1 MSKGGGRGGGDE
13 GTKTVQQLMDP
24 ATRQAYLENLE
35 YAKQT
40 ATGLKERQFAD
51 FTPTYARAE
60 EQMSNLGLTPF
71 SAESIREFYNPYE
84 TEVVNTAMADIE
96 RQRQLQDLQDRS
108 KAASAGAFGGTRQGV
123 TAALTNEAALRNAAS
138 TAAQMRAQGYQT
150 AAQQAMSARQA
161 NLQGYG
167 LVMSAAQ
174 QRQAL
179 EQERLDAARNLE
191 LERLGIR
198 QAATTAQPANL
209 GMTQTSTGTGG
220 SRGSTLGGALGGGM
234 IGYAMASNPATAGYY
249 AAGGALLGSG
259 LLG

>member
-1 MSKGGGRGGGDE
+1 MSKGGGGKSE
-13 GTKTVQQLMDP
+13 NQTVQQLMDP
-24 ATRQAYLENLE
+24 AAREAYLENLA
-35 YAKQT
+35 YAKE
-40 ATGLKERQFAD
+40 AAAGLKERQVTD
-51 FTPTYARAE
+51 FTPTYSRAE

-167 LVMSAAQ
+167 LVMTAAQ

-179 EQERLDAARNLE
+179 EQAKLDAARNLQ

-198 QAATTAQPANL
+198 QAAMSAQPANL
-209 GMTQTSTGTGG
+209 GMTQTQTGG
-220 SRGSTLGGALGGGM
+220 GGGSMLGGALGGGL
-234 IGYAMASNPATAGYY
+234 IGYAMATNPATAGYY

-259 LLG
+259 LLGR

>member
-1 MSKGGGRGGGDE
+1 MSKGGGGGA
-13 GTKTVQQLMDP
+13 QQAVEQKVDP
-24 ATRQAYLENLE
+24 EMKAAYLENLG
-35 YAKQT
+35 YAKDVASRLGQ
-40 ATGLKERQFAD
+40 RQFAD
-51 FTPTYARAE
+51 FTPTYGRAE

-71 SAESIREFYNPYE
+71 SAASIREFYNPYE

-191 LERLGIR
+191 LERLGVR
-198 QAATTAQPANL
+198 QAALSAQPANL
-209 GMTQTSTGTGG
+209 GMSQTQTGG
-220 SRGSTLGGALGGGM
+220 GGNRMTGALGAGLA
-234 IGYAMASNPATAGYY
+234 GYAMTGNPYI
-249 AAGGALLGSG
+249 AGGAAALSLLG
-259 LLG
+259 